1 MKKGGL
7 FKSTLIV
14 MLMTVISR
22 FIGFFRDI
30 LIANNF
36 GASVYTDAYKIAASI
51 PDTIFAIVGLAIST
65 SFLPMLSKVKIKRGE
80 DEMHKF
86 ASNIISI
93 LSIISIIIFII
104 ASFFPDEIVKLLA
117 SGLSDEGLELAS
129 NLARISLFNLL
140 FLTINACF
148 TALLQVHEDFIVPSI
163 LGLFFNLPII
173 IYLLLFK
180 DYNIYG
186 LTVANVVG
194 NFLRVVV
201 QVPSLMKH
209 KYIYKPFINIKDE
222 GVRNILILIGPVLI
236 GAGANSLNMIV
247 DKRIASSLQVGA
259 ITTLDN
265 AQLLIVFINTI
276 ITTSIS
282 TVAYPILANRRNEGK
297 NKEFLE
303 VLSKSILF
311 LAILLIPISIGTIIF
326 REEIITIVYKRGN
339 YGDEAVKLAVLALT
353 GYAVGIFFTG
363 VRDILNST
371 LFSMGKTKITAQN
384 GIIGVIINI
393 VLSILLS
400 RKFGILGISLS
411 SSIAMMVTSLLL
423 FRSIIKLIGDF
434 EFTPLL
440 TKLLKIIIS
449 TAVMTFSIV
458 FIKNLINSTSMIL
471 NLIIGV
477 SIGVLVYFASMIL
490 LKVEELKEII
500 CLIKK
505 KEIK

>member
-1 MKKGGL
+1 MKKSGL

-14 MLMTVISR
+14 MLMAVISR

-30 LIANNF
+30 LISNNF

-51 PDTIFAIVGLAIST
+51 PDTIFTIVGLAIST
-65 SFLPMLSKVKIKRGE
+65 SFLPILSKVKIKSGD
-80 DEMHKF
+80 DEMHNF

-93 LSIISIIIFII
+93 LSVISIIIFII
-104 ASFFPDEIVKLLA
+104 ASFFPDEIVNILA
-117 SGLSDEGLELAS
+117 SGLSDEGLKIAS
-129 NLARISLFNLL
+129 NLTRISLFNLL
-140 FLTINACF
+140 FLTLNACF
-148 TALLQVHEDFIVPSI
+148 TALLQVHEDFVVPSI

-186 LTVANVVG
+186 LTIANVIG

-201 QVPSLMKH
+201 QVPSLIK
-209 KYIYKPFINIKDE
+209 KGYIYKPFINIKDE
-222 GVRNILILIGPVLI
+222 RVRKLLIIIGPVVI

-247 DKRIASSLQVGA
+247 DKRIASSLQIGA

-297 NKEFLE
+297 NKQFLE

-326 REEIITIVYKRGN
+326 REEIITIVYKRGS
-339 YGDEAVKLAVLALT
+339 YGDEAVKLAVSALA

-371 LFSMGKTKITAQN
+371 LFSMGKTRITATN
-384 GIIGVIINI
+384 GVIGVVINI
-393 VLSILLS
+393 VLSVILS
-400 RKFGILGISLS
+400 KEFGILGISLA
-411 SSIAMMVTSLLL
+411 SSIAMIVTSLLL

-434 EFTPLL
+434 ELKPLTITL
-440 TKLLKIIIS
+440 IKIVIS
-449 TAVMTFSIV
+449 TIIMTVVIMFINNLTNSISII
-458 FIKNLINSTSMIL
+458 FR
-471 NLIIGV
+471 LIIGV
-477 SIGVLVYFASMIL
+477 GAGALVYFTSMIL

-500 CLIKK
+500 FLVKK